1 MLRLVMYRAKLGYP
15 NLKLHPP
22 ERFYGTLPLDCNA
35 APIDPAC
42 KYEVDLIVDTIARSN
57 KPRLKCEWACRHMF
71 PFLESRRMRLKL
83 RREMRFYTNTTP
95 TSNPVI
101 PDEILF
107 ALTEMS
113 EDTPQDKRYNYD

>member
-1 MLRLVMYRAKLGYP
+1 
-15 NLKLHPP
+15 
-22 ERFYGTLPLDCNA
+22 
-35 APIDPAC
+35 
-42 KYEVDLIVDTIARSN
+42 
-57 KPRLKCEWACRHMF
+57 
-71 PFLESRRMRLKL
+71 MRLKL

-113 EDTPQDKRYNYD
+113 EDTPQDKRYNYDQSIQCGYLKFGHTIRRLEEASEHYWFVIKQFSGQLPFFEVGLTWVG